1 MTRRKPMTAAEFLA
15 EQEADPEYVARRQ
28 AQQERVRQ
36 QEAELKAAEA
46 PLVDELRAAGVDVT
60 WSWDLVNRATPYPE
74 AVPILLRHLARPY
87 PDPVREGIAR
97 ALAVPDARFAWGRLC
112 RLYREEDSG
121 TRAKDGLAVALAAV
135 ADHDV
140 LDDVIALLRDV
151 DQGESRVFLVR
162 VLGRSRDPRARA
174 VLRELTDD
182 PQVGHEASRMMA

>member
-1 MTRRKPMTAAEFLA
+1 MTRREPMTAAEFLA

-60 WSWDLVNRATPYPE
+60 WSWNLVNRATPYPE

-97 ALAVPDARFAWGRLC
+97 ALAVPDARFAWDRLC

-151 DQGESRVFLVR
+151 DQGESRVFLAR

-182 PQVGHEASRMMA
+182 PQVGREASRMMA